1 MVSPGDPARRL
12 PERTNYVLVQRAMGL
27 PRPLGTSVAR
37 QSWMT
42 PSISRADFCRLSL
55 SGLIGL
61 AGCRK
66 QENGPGQ
73 KATAYTGAS
82 AQPPQPSSAPVEG
95 SRAEAEASAGV
106 PKRQLGSTGERV
118 SMLGLGGAH
127 IGRKPLS
134 ESDAISLMH
143 EAIDGGITF
152 FDNCWD
158 YNDGASEE
166 RMGKALHESGY
177 RKKVFLMTKLDGRSA
192 EAANGQLEQSLK
204 RLQTDVIDLV
214 QVHEV
219 IRMTDPERAFAPGGV
234 ISALQAAKKAGKLRY
249 IGFTGHKDPAIHLAM
264 LEAAKKAGFQFDTVQ
279 MPLNVLD
286 AHYKSFEQNVLP
298 VLQARGIGVL
308 GMKSMGSGDILKSGV
323 VQPEECLRYALSL
336 PTSVVIT
343 GIDSKEVLAQALR
356 VARSFKPLTAEERS
370 ALLARTLPAAKDGK
384 HELFKTADKYDGTAK
399 NPKWLEKAEI

>member
-1 MVSPGDPARRL
+1 M
-12 PERTNYVLVQRAMGL
+12 MH
-27 PRPLGTSVAR
+27 PLT
-37 QSWMT
+37 
-42 PSISRADFCRLSL
+42 RADFCRLSL

-66 QENGPGQ
+66 QASTPGQ
-73 KATAYTGAS
+73 KATVGTEAS
-82 AQPPQPSSAPVEG
+82 AQPPQASNVGSAPSPVH
-95 SRAEAEASAGV
+95 ADASTGV
-106 PKRQLGSTGERV
+106 PKRKLGSTGEWV

-127 IGRKPLS
+127 IGDSKLS
-134 ESDAISLMH
+134 DDEAIALMH

-158 YNDGASEE
+158 YNQGASEE
-166 RMGKALHESGY
+166 RMGKALHESAL
-177 RKKVFLMTKLDGRSA
+177 RKKVFLMTKLDGRNA
-192 EAANGQLEQSLK
+192 EAAQGQLEQSLK

-219 IRMTDPERAFAPGGV
+219 IRMTDPERAFAPDGV
-234 ISALQAAKKAGKLRY
+234 IGALQAARKAGKLRY

-264 LEAAKKAGFQFDTVQ
+264 LEAANKAGFHFDTVQ

-356 VARSFKPLTAEERS
+356 VARTFKPLSAEERTS
-370 ALLARTLPAAKDGK
+370 LLARTLPAAKDGK
-384 HELFKTADKYDGTAK
+384 HELFKTAQKYDGTAK